1 MKFTRFPE
9 SNCEAHHRIKFN
21 IIDNNISKNQEK
33 NERAKPGIETLNSKS
48 KDEIVHNT
56 PKELSDLKFA
66 LDEAA
71 IVAITDPNGIILYV
85 NDKFCEISKYSREE
99 LIGKTHRLL
108 RSGHH
113 PPELFQEFWTTI
125 KSGQVWQGEIKNRAK
140 DGTHYWVYTTV
151 VPFLNEQGEL
161 YQYLSIRFDIT
172 ERKQAEEALRKA
184 ELISRQQAQNLEI
197 AMNQLKQT
205 QIQLIQSEKMS
216 TVGQLVS
223 GIAHEIN
230 NPLNFIHGNLEYG
243 SEYIKILLHLL
254 NLYRLHHPDP
264 VPEIQALLEDSE
276 VEFAIADLP
285 KLLDSLKLGTNRIRE
300 IVLALRNFSRLDE
313 AKVKSVDIHEGIES
327 TLLILQN
334 RLKGK
339 PDHPEIT
346 TIKNYG
352 NLPLVE
358 CYASQLN
365 QVFMNIIANAID
377 ALSNQPVP
385 RIIEISTS
393 VVTREEWETGKWG
406 EVKNKEI
413 SENYSHSQ
421 LALIAI
427 SNNGA
432 SIPDEVQ
439 ERLFE
444 PFFTTKPI
452 GKGTGL
458 GLSISHHIIVEKHKG
473 KLKCISRPGEGVK
486 FVIAIPISPTD

>member
-1 MKFTRFPE
+1 MRFSRYPE
-9 SNCEAHHRIKFN
+9 SYCDDRHRSGLALLGENLGKN
-21 IIDNNISKNQEK
+21 KVKNQGTE
-33 NERAKPGIETLNSKS
+33 LFDSKS
-48 KDEIVHNT
+48 RDEILQNT
-56 PKELSDLKFA
+56 INELSDLKFA

-71 IVAITDPNGIILYV
+71 IVAITDPDGIILYV
-85 NDKFCEISKYSREE
+85 NDKFCEISKYNREE
-99 LIGKTHRLL
+99 LIGKTHRTIK
-108 RSGHH
+108 SGYH
-113 PPELFQEFWTTI
+113 PPEFFQHFWATI
-125 KSGQVWQGEIKNRAK
+125 KSGQVWKGEIKNRAK
-140 DGTHYWVYTTV
+140 DGTYYWVYTTI
-151 VPFLNEQGEL
+151 VPFLNEKGEP

-184 ELISRQQAQNLEI
+184 ELVSRQQAENLQLTL
-197 AMNQLKQT
+197 NQLKQT

-216 TVGQLVS
+216 TVGQLVA

-243 SEYIKILLHLL
+243 SEYIQLLLHLL
-254 NLYRLHHPDP
+254 NLYRQHHPET
-264 VPEIQALLEDSE
+264 VPEIQAILKDPE
-276 VEFAIADLP
+276 VDFALRDLP
-285 KLLDSLKLGTNRIRE
+285 KLLNSMKLGTNRIQE

-339 PDHPEIT
+339 PNHPEIT

-365 QVFMNIIANAID
+365 QVFMNIISNGID
-377 ALSNQPVP
+377 VLENQPIP

-393 VVTREEWETGKWG
+393 VVSREECEIWKWEDLEK
-406 EVKNKEI
+406 KEI
-413 SENYSHSQ
+413 TDDYPHPK
-421 LALIAI
+421 LALITIA
-427 SNNGA
+427 NNGS

-439 ERLFE
+439 KRLFD
-444 PFFTTKPI
+444 PFFTTKRI

-473 KLKCISRPGEGVK
+473 QLKCISRPGEGVK
-486 FVIAIPISPTD
+486 FIIAIPIS